1 MSQGPDLNERLLAA
15 GDSTGTQADFARFV
29 GWDKSHITRLKQ
41 AGQLVM
47 AEDGKSVN
55 FAASLRRILDQADPA
70 RDAQRAEAAGRR
82 PPAAAPAPESTQ
94 QAALPPGNEDDGALP
109 AGDSASLSY
118 ATSRARK
125 EHWQSELARLEYERA
140 VGQVVPRR
148 EVELAMADAAMVFRQ
163 ALENMPHRVAPD
175 LVGKDLDAVRAMLKG
190 EAQSILAE
198 LSRAFAQRLAQLAG
212 ADQADDAAEAEGVRA

>member
-1 MSQGPDLNERLLAA
+1 MSQSPDLNERLLAA
-15 GDSTGTQADFARFV
+15 GDRAGSQADFARFV
-29 GWDKSHITRLKQ
+29 GWDKSHVTRLKQ

-55 FAASLRRILDQADPA
+55 FAGSLRRILDQADPA

-82 PPAAAPAPESTQ
+82 PAAAHSQ
-94 QAALPPGNEDDGALP
+94 PPGNEDDGALP

-175 LVGKDLDAVRAMLKG
+175 LVGRDLDAVRAMLKG
-190 EAQSILAE
+190 EAQAILAE

-212 ADQADDAAEAEGVRA
+212 TDQADDAPEAEEVRA